1 MTAMTAE
8 ERACA
13 LSRRWME
20 QGTAGFIAAL
30 DRIDDDSLGDSTA
43 LTGWTR
49 RHVIAHVAA
58 NAEAL
63 GRLVRWA
70 RTGEECRMYSSPEQR
85 NDDIENG
92 SRLPAADLRQWVR
105 SSAQKLSDDL
115 SELSAAQWDHCVVTA
130 QGRTVTTRAVP
141 WMRSRE
147 VMVHA
152 VDLGSGTAFADL
164 PAGFLGALVADVAVK
179 RSATANGPSLTVEAT
194 DTGESW
200 DINGTGERLAVA
212 GPLAAVAGWLTG
224 RAVAGI
230 KTTDGTAV
238 PVLPA
243 WL

>member
-13 LSRRWME
+13 LSLRWME

-30 DRIDDDSLGDSTA
+30 DRIDDDGLGDSTA

-85 NDDIENG
+85 NGDIENG
-92 SRLPAADLRQWVR
+92 SRLPATDLRQWVR

-115 SELSAAQWDHCVVTA
+115 SELSDAQWGHCVVTA
-130 QGRTVTTRAVP
+130 QGRTVTARAVP

-200 DINGTGERLAVA
+200 DINGTGERLAVG
-212 GPLAAVAGWLTG
+212 GPLAAVASWLTG